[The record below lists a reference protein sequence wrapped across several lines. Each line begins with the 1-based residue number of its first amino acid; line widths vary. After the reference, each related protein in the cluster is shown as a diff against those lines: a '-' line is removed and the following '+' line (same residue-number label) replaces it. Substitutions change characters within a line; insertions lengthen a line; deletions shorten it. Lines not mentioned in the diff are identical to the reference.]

1 MDASRDL
8 RGHRALITGA
18 GRRLGR
24 AFALALAAR
33 GADVAIHYHSSREG
47 AQEVADQAA
56 AMEVRSA
63 IVQADLT
70 RPDQADGIVQ
80 AAADSLGPIDWLVNS
95 ASLFEPVSA
104 PDMSLD
110 DWARHMRVNL
120 TSPVFLIRALARHLD
135 GRNGTAVN
143 LLDWRALRPG
153 PDHFPYTVS
162 KAGLAAATQALARA
176 YAPHLRVNGLALGA
190 ILPPSDGRKGKG
202 PGPIQ
207 DVPADRWG
215 TVDEAIDGLIF
226 LLGGPAY
233 TTGQILFVDGGRHL
247 V

>member
-1 MDASRDL
+1 MAIPPSFQ
-8 RGHRALITGA
+8 GHRALITGA

-24 AFALALAAR
+24 AFALALAGK
-33 GADVAIHYHSSREG
+33 GADVAIHYNTSRQG

-56 AMEVRSA
+56 AMGVRA
-63 IVQADLT
+63 TVVQADLSH
-70 RPDQADGIVQ
+70 PDQAEAVVQ

-95 ASLFEPVSA
+95 ASLFEPLSA
-104 PDMSLD
+104 PEMGLD

-120 TSPVFLIRALARHLD
+120 TSPVFMIRALAGHLD
-135 GRNGTAVN
+135 GRPGTAVN

-162 KAGLAAATQALARA
+162 KAGLAAATQALART

-190 ILPPSDGRKGKG
+190 ILPPSDGGPTKGK
-202 PGPIQ
+202 GPIQ

-215 TVDEAIDGLIF
+215 TVEEAVDGLQF
-226 LLGGPAY
+226 LLGGPDY
-233 TTGQILFVDGGRHL
+233 VTGQILFVDGGRHL